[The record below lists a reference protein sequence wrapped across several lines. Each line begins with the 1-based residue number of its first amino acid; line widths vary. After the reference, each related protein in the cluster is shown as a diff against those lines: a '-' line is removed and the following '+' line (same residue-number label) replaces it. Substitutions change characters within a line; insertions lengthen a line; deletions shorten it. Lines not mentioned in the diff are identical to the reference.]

1 MKKLFDKMTENIGL
15 RIASVLIAGLLWIVI
30 VNVSDPIAE
39 NVYSGVKVEILNAG
53 EITDENMTYQIL
65 DNTDNISVTVVAK
78 RSINDLL
85 SKDNIRAYADMN
97 DLNEADG
104 TVKIHLETNKY
115 NEKIES
121 IRSKTEYLLVEIE
134 PVQKKMLAITPVV
147 NGEPSSGFITGDVV
161 LDQNVVSIQ
170 GPESVISKIE
180 TATAE
185 VSVTGMNNNISTTS
199 SIRYYDAEGDQI
211 EAGRITG
218 NISAVSVNVEILA
231 TKTVPINFSTS
242 GSPQS
247 GYAVASVSSERS
259 EVTIAGK
266 IGVIA
271 GINSI
276 NIPSSAIEVDGRSE
290 SFETEID
297 INKYLSD
304 AVKLADSTDDGKT
317 VVEVVIERMENDV
330 LQIPK
335 SNFTIK
341 NIPDGQNVTIDT
353 DEKTIS
359 VYVKG
364 IPEVI
369 DSVNVR
375 QITGTINV
383 GAYMSENELDVLEEG
398 VISLPA
404 QVIFPQGIELRGEQF
419 TVRCKVENSS
429 NAGQ

>member
-231 TKTVPINFSTS
+231 TKTVPIELYAGGT
-242 GSPQS
+242 PAD
-247 GYAVASVSSERS
+247 GYSIKSVSY
-259 EVTIAGK
+259 T
-266 IGVIA
+266 
-271 GINSI
+271 
-276 NIPSSAIEVDGRSE
+276 PQ
-290 SFETEID
+290 
-297 INKYLSD
+297 
-304 AVKLADSTDDGKT
+304 
-317 VVEVVIERMENDV
+317 EVVIYGPEEV
-330 LQIPK
+330 LAEVDK
-335 SNFTIK
+335 LV
-341 NIPDGQNVTIDT
+341 IPD
-353 DEKTIS
+353 IS
-359 VYVKG
+359 VQDATESIEENALLIDYIPDNTYLPDPNQLVAVNITLEEHVQKKLPIKEDNISVKG
-364 IPEVI
+364 VNSNYTYKLIVPSPMLITVSGLSDYI
-369 DSVNVR
+369 DGMKN
-375 QITGTINV
+375 TEL
-383 GAYMSENELDVLEEG
+383 GAYVDYTDYTPGEHDVPIQFKISNDFDVVGDYTVKVIVVDKSTTEQATEE
-398 VISLPA
+398 
-404 QVIFPQGIELRGEQF
+404 
-419 TVRCKVENSS
+419 
-429 NAGQ
+429 